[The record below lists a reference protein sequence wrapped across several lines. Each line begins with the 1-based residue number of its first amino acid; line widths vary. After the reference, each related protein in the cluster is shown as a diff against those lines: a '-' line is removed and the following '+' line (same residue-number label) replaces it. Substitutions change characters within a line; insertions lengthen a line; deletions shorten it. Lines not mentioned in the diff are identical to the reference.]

1 MGVSPASGK
10 GGKESSHWK
19 GGVSWETPP
28 APPPFTRTHFRE
40 GEGLKSGPWKGG
52 VVCVYFSLWLL
63 ALGLTSLAKGSAS

>member
-1 MGVSPASGK
+1 VCPQLLERAGK
-10 GGKESSHWK
+10 RVLSLE

-28 APPPFTRTHFRE
+28 VPPPFTRTQFLAA
-40 GEGLKSGPWKGG
+40 EGLKSGPWKGG